1 MKVFI
6 SGSEGMVGRNLFEHL
21 SLDTSIEI
29 LSPKRSELDLLDYVE
44 VEKFFSK
51 HKPDVVIHC
60 AGLVGGI
67 HANMAANVE
76 FFETNMMLGYNIV
89 KACIQSNVENLINL
103 GSSCMYPSGINPLNE
118 KDLFNGKIEITN
130 EGYGLAKLA
139 TAKYTEMCNKQFGLS
154 YKTLIPCNLFGKWD
168 KFDPD
173 KSHMIPAVIRKVH
186 VAKTNSQESCEIW
199 NNGEGRREFMY
210 VKDLVDFISF
220 SIKNPSLIPTY
231 CNVGT
236 GVDYTI
242 NEYHQMVKEVIG
254 YDGSFHHDLS
264 KPAGVSRRL
273 LDVSNVK
280 NLGWKPSY
288 TIKEGIRETYDF
300 FLKNL

>member
-6 SGSEGMVGRNLFEHL
+6 SGSEGMVGRNLHEHL
-21 SLDTSIEI
+21 LKENSYEI
-29 LSPKRSELDLLDYVE
+29 FSPKRSELNLLDYE
-44 VEKFFSK
+44 KLEKFIQIN
-51 HKPDVVIHC
+51 KPDVVIHC

-89 KACIQSNVENLINL
+89 KSCIQCDVEQLINL

-173 KSHMIPAVIRKVH
+173 KSHMIPAVIRKLH
-186 VAKTNSQESCEIW
+186 VAKEEGQDSCEIW

-220 SIKNPSLIPTY
+220 SIKNTKKIPTY

-236 GVDYTI
+236 GIDFTI

-254 YDGSFHHDLS
+254 YSGSFHHDLS

-273 LDVSNVK
+273 LDISNVK
-280 NLGWKPSY
+280 KLGWKPSY
-288 TIKEGIRETYDF
+288 SVKEGIEETYKF
-300 FLKNL
+300 FLKTV